1 MNGPR
6 TNLRLTIAPET
17 PIDTRFKFAAANF
30 ATANFVAKM
39 DGLNPTKTA
48 GMPSHASRIGA

>member
-17 PIDTRFKFAAANF
+17 PIDRHVCGRKLCRKLCQN
-30 ATANFVAKM
+30 KM
-39 DGLNPTKTA
+39 DGLNPTTA